1 MPRRRQIVKRELLP
15 DPIYNDVLVTRT
27 VNAIMHQGRKSIAER
42 MFYGALDIVKEKSG
56 KDPIVTFKKA
66 VANVRPMLEVK
77 SRRVGGATY
86 QVPVEVPAVRQTS
99 LAVRWIVSMARA
111 RNERGLMNQLA
122 AEIMDAANNGG
133 GAVKK
138 KEDTHKMAEA
148 NKAFSHYRW

>member
-15 DPIYNDVLVTRT
+15 DPLYNDVLVTRT
-27 VNAIMHQGRKSIAER
+27 INAIMHMGRKSVAER
-42 MFYGALDIVKEKSG
+42 MFYGAMEIVKEKTG
-56 KDPIVTFKKA
+56 KDPLPTYKKA
-66 VANVRPMLEVK
+66 IQNVRPMLEVK

-86 QVPVEVPAVRQTS
+86 QVPVEVPTVRQTS
-99 LAVRWIVSMARA
+99 LAVRWIVSIARA
-111 RNERGLMNQLA
+111 RNERGLTNQLA
-122 AEIMDAANNGG
+122 AEILDASNNAG

>member
-1 MPRRRQIVKRELLP
+1 MPRRRAIEKREVLP

-27 VNAIMHQGRKSIAER
+27 VNAIMRQGRKAVAEGAL
-42 MFYGALDIVKEKSG
+42 YGALEMVKEKTG
-56 KDPIVTFKKA
+56 KDPLPLFKKA
-66 VANVRPMLEVK
+66 VQNVRPMLEVK

-86 QVPVEVPAVRQTS
+86 QVPVEVPPARQTS
-99 LAVRWIVSMARA
+99 LAVRWIVTIARERA
-111 RNERGLMNQLA
+111 ERGFRNQLA
-122 AEIMDAANNGG
+122 AEILDASNNAG